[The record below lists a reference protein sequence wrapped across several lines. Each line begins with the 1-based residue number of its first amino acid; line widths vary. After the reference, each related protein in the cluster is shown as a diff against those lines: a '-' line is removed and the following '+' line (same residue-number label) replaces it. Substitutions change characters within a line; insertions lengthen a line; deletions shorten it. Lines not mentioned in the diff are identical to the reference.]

1 MKITVAGTGYVGLSI
16 AILLAQHNEVTS
28 VDIVQERVDLVN
40 QHKSP
45 IQDDF
50 IEAFLSGYHAE
61 NDEDIRNWR
70 AGNVGGL
77 KSLELNLHATTDWQ
91 QGYRDADFGR

>member
-1 MKITVAGTGYVGLSI
+1 MGLSI

-50 IEAFLSGYHAE
+50 IEAFFLVTMPRMMKIFA
-61 NDEDIRNWR
+61 I
-70 AGNVGGL
+70 GGQ
-77 KSLELNLHATTDWQ
+77 AM
-91 QGYRDADFGR
+91 